1 MSPVG
6 DYFSSKK
13 KGSRLFADPSY
24 VRTWE
29 GGSGQFKLAANYGPT
44 LALQKLLRERGYDT
58 SLWLYGPDE
67 LITEAGTMNIFVF
80 WTNEQG
86 EKELRTPPLSGLI
99 LPGVTRQSVLEIT
112 RSWNEFKV
120 VEKDITM
127 SMLLN
132 ALKENRLHHMFGS
145 GTACVVSPV
154 MELYY
159 KNNRYSIPFTEDPSS
174 IPERILKEYTDIQRA
189 VNGPHPWAHP
199 IDKPR

>member
-1 MSPVG
+1 MTNL
-6 DYFSSKK
+6 
-13 KGSRLFADPSY
+13 SRKTQCKDCNVDERKEVFYHISL
-24 VRTWE
+24 
-29 GGSGQFKLAANYGPT
+29 NYAPT
-44 LALQKLLRERGYDT
+44 LLLQKLLRERGYDT
-58 SLWLYGPDE
+58 SLWLYGPDD

-99 LPGVTRQSVLEIT
+99 LPGVTRQSALEIA

-132 ALKENRLHHMFGS
+132 ALKENRLHHMFGT

-174 IPERILKEYTDIQRA
+174 LPERILKEYTDIQYLDSFMKSHLIKA
-189 VNGPHPWAHP
+189 VWPVNLNPV
-199 IDKPR
+199 

>member
-1 MSPVG
+1 MDYARGFLLKYKNQCAAASGTTIECTEFWRKNTKYEHVADMKSPG
-6 DYFSSKK
+6 
-13 KGSRLFADPSY
+13 
-24 VRTWE
+24 
-29 GGSGQFKLAANYGPT
+29 NY
-44 LALQKLLRERGYDT
+44 
-58 SLWLYGPDE
+58 
-67 LITEAGTMNIFVF
+67 TEMGA
-80 WTNEQG
+80 WTR

-174 IPERILKEYTDIQRA
+174 IPERILKEYTDIQLSE
-189 VNGPHPWAHP
+189 
-199 IDKPR
+199 IDGCHDSLKKSSKGFEK